1 MNLMRQAVR
10 YIPTLLLSIL
20 LAVAVWISAVTS
32 TDPPGERN
40 YSRTGNIEVV
50 GLDPPMIITSG

>member
-20 LAVAVWISAVTS
+20 LAVGADA
-32 TDPPGERN
+32 
-40 YSRTGNIEVV
+40 SRRARRWRWTGAA
-50 GLDPPMIITSG
+50 S